1 MEWKDKWGINIL
13 IVSHENIKRGKK
25 SERRKLPGKHVRFI
39 V

>member
-25 SERRKLPGKHVRFI
+25 SEKEESYLGNMSGS
-39 V
+39 